1 MAGISPAL
9 AFGARHAS
17 IGLTSGDRHLYP
29 PGSGGPSGK
38 RSDRT
43 VRLFSW
49 DLLDWFTAATIA
61 GWSASEI
68 SIACNFGCCEGQPLA
83 RFFDERRAIEAET
96 HNRTVLAHLAA
107 YVINAPDEDRR
118 RLFASLCSEAV
129 ERYDRLGSMMIE
141 PPGQLAAWAIWA

>member
-1 MAGISPAL
+1 MI
-9 AFGARHAS
+9 
-17 IGLTSGDRHLYP
+17 
-29 PGSGGPSGK
+29 
-38 RSDRT
+38 
-43 VRLFSW
+43 
-49 DLLDWFTAATIA
+49 
-61 GWSASEI
+61 
-68 SIACNFGCCEGQPLA
+68 
-83 RFFDERRAIEAET
+83 IEAET